1 MREPQKV
8 ERFRLGGHLKTG
20 HMWSPQNR
28 PTERTQNKSSYTLSA
43 AIPANFSANESGVSL
58 ILTAPGRKTRQRRDA
73 TGAPT
78 QGPEWRGGAGR
89 PDRAILAE
97 SDKSQE
103 REGSALA
110 LKKGSFLTM

>member
-1 MREPQKV
+1 MSGRRMRRPPAKSV
-8 ERFRLGGHLKTG
+8 EELDYPCQPERGLGGHLKTG

-97 SDKSQE
+97 K
-103 REGSALA
+103 R
-110 LKKGSFLTM
+110 